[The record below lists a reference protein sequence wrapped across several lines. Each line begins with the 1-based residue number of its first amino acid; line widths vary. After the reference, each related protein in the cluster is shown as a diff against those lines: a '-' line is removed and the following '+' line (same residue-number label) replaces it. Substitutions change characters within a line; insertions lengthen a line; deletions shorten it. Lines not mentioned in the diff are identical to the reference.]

1 MPTLLDNTL
10 KSKNMVLA
18 FGGVVAAATAWMLAG
33 DLFPADPDPKG
44 EPETWTREEM
54 RRWLEAFPSILKAM
68 MTSSSLCQSR
78 TVVFLS
84 RAALNS
90 RHTTAAS
97 HLSRTFF
104 ASFSM
109 ATKAIPV
116 IVCGRREAIG
126 EAVAA
131 GLKPEYERI
140 LTLAVVHFVKTPEA
154 GVKDL
159 PLVLEGSAPETV
171 PSSVGTG
178 NIATGATAVILG
190 GGYDD
195 DDYDVMRK
203 AVDAAA
209 LKERPVW
216 LRNDLSVVMPPP
228 GPEYGKAIVVRVK
241 KMLAKLEKD
250 KKLDGS
256 DGNVYWY

>member
-1 MPTLLDNTL
+1 
-10 KSKNMVLA
+10 
-18 FGGVVAAATAWMLAG
+18 
-33 DLFPADPDPKG
+33 
-44 EPETWTREEM
+44 
-54 RRWLEAFPSILKAM
+54 
-68 MTSSSLCQSR
+68 
-78 TVVFLS
+78 
-84 RAALNS
+84 
-90 RHTTAAS
+90 
-97 HLSRTFF
+97 
-104 ASFSM
+104 M

-131 GLKPEYERI
+131 GLKPEYE
-140 LTLAVVHFVKTPEA
+140 LVHFVKTPEA

-203 AVDAAA
+203 AVDAAT
-209 LKERPVW
+209 LKQRPVW

-241 KMLAKLEKD
+241 KMLVQLEKD